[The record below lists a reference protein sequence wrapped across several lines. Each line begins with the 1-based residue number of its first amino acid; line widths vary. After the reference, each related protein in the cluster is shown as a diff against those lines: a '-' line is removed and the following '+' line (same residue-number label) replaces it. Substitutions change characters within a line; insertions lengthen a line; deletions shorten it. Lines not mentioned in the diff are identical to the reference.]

1 VFRLDWWGIQWVI
14 MALQTITPK
23 HQDLR
28 QITIWLSYYLT
39 LCGVGTEARWT
50 VGVAKYRQWL
60 DLDRLLVRLWESHS
74 IRPKVVVPTKR
85 ADQTKNMRGGI
96 GSLLP
101 EITKRG
107 IIDFVEYHYGSQE
120 V

>member
-1 VFRLDWWGIQWVI
+1 

-28 QITIWLSYYLT
+28 QIMIWLSYYLT
-39 LCGVGTEARWT
+39 LCGVGTEVRWT
-50 VGVAKYRQWL
+50 VGVAKYGQWL
-60 DLDRLLVRLWESHS
+60 DLDCLLVRLWESHS
-74 IRPKVVVPTKR
+74 IRPKVIVPTKR
-85 ADQTKNMRGGI
+85 ADQKKNMRGGI

-101 EITKRG
+101 ETTKRG
-107 IIDFVEYHYGSQE
+107 IIDFVECRYVSQE